1 MIFSETPLKG
11 AYLVNLEHRTDER
24 GFFARAWCADE
35 FERQGLCSRVSQ
47 ANISF
52 NHSAG
57 TLRGL
62 HYQKPPHAEVKLI
75 RCSSGAIWDVIVDL
89 RRSSPTYR
97 QWFGAELTAENR
109 TILYV
114 PENFAHGYLTLLP
127 NTETAYQV
135 SEPYAPGAEKGIRWD
150 DPAFGIVWPDIGV
163 KVISDKDASHPNFKD
178 D

>member
-1 MIFSETPLKG
+1 MIFTETPLKG
-11 AYLVNLEHRTDER
+11 AYLVDLEHRTDER

-35 FERQGLCSRVSQ
+35 FERQGLSSRVSQ

-62 HYQKPPHAEVKLI
+62 HYQKPPHAEVKVI
-75 RCSSGAIWDVIVDL
+75 RCTSGAIWDVIVDL
-89 RRSSPTYR
+89 RSDSPTYR
-97 QWFGAELTAENR
+97 QWFGAELTAKNR

-135 SEPYAPGAEKGIRWD
+135 S
-150 DPAFGIVWPDIGV
+150 
-163 KVISDKDASHPNFKD
+163 
-178 D
+178 